1 MERSRRQENPH
12 HVYWQALNMQ
22 APDSLIQK
30 AFNTW
35 QKQPLLTQWQPFKS
49 NLSKQEETCL
59 VVIFHKWQRSFGR

>member
-1 MERSRRQENPH
+1 
-12 HVYWQALNMQ
+12 MQ